1 MLACIMES
9 TMTIDY
15 RLVLKVWNNLAL
27 HHRTSFSL
35 SRRHIVHIDF
45 HSCCLLNELDS
56 QHKAVAFFF
65 A

>member
-1 MLACIMES
+1 
-9 TMTIDY
+9 MTIDY